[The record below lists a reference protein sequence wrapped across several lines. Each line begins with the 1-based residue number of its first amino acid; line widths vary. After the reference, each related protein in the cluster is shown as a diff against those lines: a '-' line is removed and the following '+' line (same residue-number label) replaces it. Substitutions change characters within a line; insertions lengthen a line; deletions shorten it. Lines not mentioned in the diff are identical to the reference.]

1 MINRNNFMGL
11 DGFVWWFGVVENR
24 KDPLSLGRC
33 QVRIFGWHTEDKNQ
47 IPTSDLPWAH
57 PILPLST
64 NSSTVSS
71 AREGNMVFGFFLDSD
86 DAQFPVMLG
95 IVPGIPEFTPRMD
108 KGFSDPR
115 NDTELSQSPQIPG
128 QKTYSTDG
136 KGVTFLN
143 TEPARFP
150 YYTNEP
156 TISRLAR
163 NQEIDSTFI
172 GERKKTS
179 IKNVL
184 TASEGYW
191 NEPVTRYNA
200 IYPYNHVY
208 ESESGHIMEFDDT
221 PGAERVHIA
230 HRSGTFDEMYPDGT
244 RVTKVT
250 KDKYEV
256 IMSDNNINV
265 FGDCNITV
273 NGKAALFIR
282 GDADLKVGGDMTTSV
297 KGTYQ
302 VVSTGEMKF
311 VAPRID
317 FNPPGATA
325 KYVEQT
331 YTPENAVIERRQV
344 PGGTGSFTFAGV
356 TMNVSPDISNVPGVL
371 EDGKADVPNDQPP
384 ANVAN
389 NEPVTCGD
397 FSEPLSEADYSKR
410 LSANFTL
417 KQMCM
422 SGSEMFRIRTQKTK
436 AGVLAKESDAAC
448 NLQALCERVLE
459 PIRARFGPLTITSGW
474 RLGEDQ
480 AQHGLGEACD
490 FQIGK
495 NRKELLDVV
504 LWIKNNLNYD
514 QLIYEVPDLNSGQKY
529 ARIAN
534 GWIHVSYRRSG
545 NRTSSDPNK
554 NITFD
559 GKNYLT
565 QSEVPW
571 EKINFVTDSRDNSLR
586 PNFAQFNTKLSR
598 LA

>member
-24 KDPLSLGRC
+24 QDPLRLGRC
-33 QVRIFGWHTEDKNQ
+33 QVRIYGWHTEDKNQ
-47 IPTSDLPWAH
+47 IPTKDLPWAH

-64 NSSTVSS
+64 NSATISS
-71 AREGNMVFGFFLDSD
+71 AKEGNMVFGFFLDSD

-95 IVPGIPEFTPRMD
+95 IVPGIPEFTPRAD

-115 NDTELSQSPQIPG
+115 TDTQLGQAPQLPG
-128 QKTYSTDG
+128 TKTYSTDG
-136 KGVTFLN
+136 TGVTFLN

-156 TISRLAR
+156 TTSRLAR
-163 NQEIDSTFI
+163 NENVDSTII
-172 GERKKTS
+172 GERKAS
-179 IKNVL
+179 SLKNVL
-184 TASEGYW
+184 TGTEGYW
-191 NEPVTRYNA
+191 NEPQTKYDAVF
-200 IYPYNHVY
+200 PYNHVY
-208 ESESGHIMEFDDT
+208 ESESGHVMEFDDT

-250 KDKYEV
+250 KNKYEIV
-256 IMSDNNINV
+256 MSDNYVNI
-265 FGDCNITV
+265 FGDCNITI
-273 NGKAALFIR
+273 NGKAAILVK
-282 GDADLKVGGDMTTSV
+282 GDAELKVGGSMTTSV
-297 KGTYQ
+297 RGTYQ

-317 FNPPGATA
+317 FNPPGETPT
-325 KYVEQT
+325 YTEQT
-331 YTPENAVIERRQV
+331 YTPENAIIERRQV
-344 PGGTGSFTFAGV
+344 PGGTGTFVFAGV
-356 TMNVSPDISNVPGVL
+356 TMNVSPDIP
-371 EDGKADVPNDQPP
+371 ETDVPPESPP

-397 FSEPLSEADYSKR
+397 FSEPLSEADYSKK

-417 KQMCM
+417 KQMCVN
-422 SGSEMFRIRTQKTK
+422 GGEIFRIRTQTTR
-436 AGVLAKESDAAC
+436 AGTLARESDAAC

-459 PIRARFGPLTITSGW
+459 PVRSRFGALIVTSGW
-474 RLGEDQ
+474 RLGNDQ
-480 AQHGLGEACD
+480 GQHGLGEACD
-490 FQIGK
+490 FQIGRD
-495 NRKELLDVV
+495 RKDLLEVV

-514 QLIYEVPDLNSGQKY
+514 QLIYEVPDLNSRQKY
-529 ARIAN
+529 AGLKN

-545 NRTSSDPNK
+545 NRTSADLTK

-559 GKNYLT
+559 GKEYLK
-565 QSEVPW
+565 QNQVPW
-571 EKINFVTDSRDNSLR
+571 EKITFVTDSRDNSLR
-586 PNFAQFNTKLSR
+586 PNFAQFNTPLSR